1 MAGWVES
8 IAESKIVDRILA
20 VLLICL
26 LALPFI
32 TVALLIAHEL

>member
-1 MAGWVES
+1 MGWVKGVTES
-8 IAESKIVDRILA
+8 RIVDRILA
-20 VLLICL
+20 VLLVCL